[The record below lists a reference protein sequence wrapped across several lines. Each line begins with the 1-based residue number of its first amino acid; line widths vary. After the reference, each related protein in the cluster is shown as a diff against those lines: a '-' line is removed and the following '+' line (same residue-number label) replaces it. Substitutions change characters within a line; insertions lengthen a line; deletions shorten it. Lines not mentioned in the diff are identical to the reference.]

1 MLLPAR
7 TPSQYASA
15 LAALSVFMAALLLPL
30 SFTGGVMTTPAIQQS
45 LGGSPAALSWLTN
58 GFMLTFGSFLL
69 AAGVTADAIDRKRIF
84 IAGAAL
90 FCLSSLLF
98 CLTHNLFLSGVLR
111 ALQGLAAAMILASG
125 SAALAQL
132 YDGAQRTRAFSILG
146 TVFGIGL
153 AFGPLLIGFMIDAVG
168 WRGVYALFALLSAGV
183 LLIGLVSLP
192 AAEKSEP
199 RTPDNLG
206 LTLFALLS
214 AGVLLIGLVSLPAA
228 EKSEPR
234 TPDNLGLTLFTLAL
248 MLFTA
253 SLMVIPVRGFLSLTT
268 LALLIASGGLF
279 VAFVVRCRRVNNPVL
294 ELSLLRHPR
303 FVGVLLLPVA
313 TCCCYVVLLIIV
325 PLHFM
330 GGEGMSE
337 SQSALYLMALTTP
350 MLVFPSVAALLTRWF
365 SPGQVSTAGLMMA
378 SVGLLLLGDAF
389 HSNYLPQLV
398 LALIL
403 CGAGAALPWG
413 LMDGLAISA
422 VPVAKAGMA
431 AGLFN
436 TVRVAGEGIALAIV
450 SAVLTASNTLTLQ
463 SRVHGYAPEVIHRA
477 AGWLGAGNMPQ
488 AAALLPDFSLRV
500 LRESYDSAYTLLFS
514 GLAVVTLLCALM
526 IWLTLC
532 RKGGAIQTRN
542 SGS

>member
-1 MLLPAR
+1 MLLTAR
-7 TPSQYASA
+7 TPSRYASA

-146 TVFGIGL
+146 TVFGAGL
-153 AFGPLLIGFMIDAVG
+153 AFGPLLIGFMTDAVG

-183 LLIGLVSLP
+183 LLIGLAYLP

-206 LTLFALLS
+206 LL
-214 AGVLLIGLVSLPAA
+214 
-228 EKSEPR
+228 
-234 TPDNLGLTLFTLAL
+234 LFTLAL

-253 SLMVIPVRGFLSLTT
+253 SLMVIPARGFLSLTT

-294 ELSLLRHPR
+294 DISLLRHPR

-365 SPGQVSTAGLMMA
+365 SPGHVSTAGLMMA
-378 SVGLLLLGDAF
+378 SIGLLLLGNAF
-389 HSNYLPQLV
+389 HSHHLPQLV

-403 CGAGAALPWG
+403 CGAGAAFPWG

-422 VPVAKAGMA
+422 VPMAKAGMA

-436 TVRVAGEGIALAIV
+436 TVRVAGEGIALAVV
-450 SAVLTASNTLTLQ
+450 SAVLTASNNLTLQ
-463 SRVHGYAPEVIHRA
+463 SRVHGYAPEVIDRA

-488 AAALLPDFSLRV
+488 AAALLPDFSLRA

-514 GLAVVTLLCALM
+514 GLAVVTLVCALM
-526 IWLTLC
+526 VWRTLC
-532 RKGGAIQTRN
+532 RKAGAIQTRD

>member
-7 TPSQYASA
+7 TPSRYASA

-192 AAEKSEP
+192 GDRKKRAADTRQPGLNLVYAGPDAVYCIAYGHSGP
-199 RTPDNLG
+199 RFFIPDHAG
-206 LTLFALLS
+206 LAHRVWGAVRGLCRTLPEGEQPG
-214 AGVLLIGLVSLPAA
+214 AGTLPAA
-228 EKSEPR
+228 S
-234 TPDNLGLTLFTLAL
+234 
-248 MLFTA
+248 
-253 SLMVIPVRGFLSLTT
+253 S
-268 LALLIASGGLF
+268 
-279 VAFVVRCRRVNNPVL
+279 AFCRRTVVAC
-294 ELSLLRHPR
+294 RH
-303 FVGVLLLPVA
+303 
-313 TCCCYVVLLIIV
+313 
-325 PLHFM
+325 
-330 GGEGMSE
+330 
-337 SQSALYLMALTTP
+337 
-350 MLVFPSVAALLTRWF
+350 
-365 SPGQVSTAGLMMA
+365 
-378 SVGLLLLGDAF
+378 LLLLRGPADYCSTAFYGRRGD
-389 HSNYLPQLV
+389 
-398 LALIL
+398 
-403 CGAGAALPWG
+403 
-413 LMDGLAISA
+413 
-422 VPVAKAGMA
+422 
-431 AGLFN
+431 
-436 TVRVAGEGIALAIV
+436 E
-450 SAVLTASNTLTLQ
+450 
-463 SRVHGYAPEVIHRA
+463 
-477 AGWLGAGNMPQ
+477 
-488 AAALLPDFSLRV
+488 
-500 LRESYDSAYTLLFS
+500 
-514 GLAVVTLLCALM
+514 
-526 IWLTLC
+526 
-532 RKGGAIQTRN
+532 
-542 SGS
+542 

>member
-7 TPSQYASA
+7 TPSRYASA

-69 AAGVTADAIDRKRIF
+69 AAGVAADAIDRKRIF

-90 FCLSSLLF
+90 LCLSSLLF

-146 TVFGIGL
+146 TVFGVGL

-168 WRGVYALFALLSAGV
+168 WRGVYALFALLSAIV
-183 LLIGLVSLP
+183 LLIGLAYLP

-199 RTPDNLG
+199 Q
-206 LTLFALLS
+206 
-214 AGVLLIGLVSLPAA
+214 
-228 EKSEPR
+228 

-253 SLMVIPVRGFLSLTT
+253 SLMVIPARGFLSLTT

-378 SVGLLLLGDAF
+378 SAGLLL
-389 HSNYLPQLV
+389 

-514 GLAVVTLLCALM
+514 GLAVVTLLCALT

-532 RKGGAIQTRN
+532 RKGGAIQTRD

>member
-1 MLLPAR
+1 M
-7 TPSQYASA
+7 
-15 LAALSVFMAALLLPL
+15 
-30 SFTGGVMTTPAIQQS
+30 
-45 LGGSPAALSWLTN
+45 
-58 GFMLTFGSFLL
+58 
-69 AAGVTADAIDRKRIF
+69 
-84 IAGAAL
+84 
-90 FCLSSLLF
+90 
-98 CLTHNLFLSGVLR
+98 
-111 ALQGLAAAMILASG
+111 
-125 SAALAQL
+125 
-132 YDGAQRTRAFSILG
+132 
-146 TVFGIGL
+146 
-153 AFGPLLIGFMIDAVG
+153 
-168 WRGVYALFALLSAGV
+168 
-183 LLIGLVSLP
+183 
-192 AAEKSEP
+192 
-199 RTPDNLG
+199 
-206 LTLFALLS
+206 
-214 AGVLLIGLVSLPAA
+214 
-228 EKSEPR
+228 
-234 TPDNLGLTLFTLAL
+234 
-248 MLFTA
+248 
-253 SLMVIPVRGFLSLTT
+253 
-268 LALLIASGGLF
+268 
-279 VAFVVRCRRVNNPVL
+279 L

-389 HSNYLPQLV
+389 HSNHLPQLV

-413 LMDGLAISA
+413 LMDGLGDIRC
-422 VPVAKAGMA
+422 AG
-431 AGLFN
+431 
-436 TVRVAGEGIALAIV
+436 R
-450 SAVLTASNTLTLQ
+450 Q
-463 SRVHGYAPEVIHRA
+463 SRYGGRPVQHRTRCRRGDRPGGRLRGINGKQYPDPAESRSRVCPEVIHRA

-532 RKGGAIQTRN
+532 RKGALSKPATVDPEPPLIARWRHAPGNRLSRSAQRTGIVIVSLTELC
-542 SGS
+542 